1 MSSGARAGL
10 RHERV
15 PGKVAS
21 DQVFSATPIEPR
33 AAIRAARR
41 VEVGVAIGGGSVI
54 RVRFHCLS
62 LLGGSPHVSII
73 VEGHYS
79 HSSVFFVA
87 FNSNAQILSLPR
99 ESQRAS
105 VSQQIGLTDITI
117 HYSRPLV
124 KGRKIWGGLEPFG
137 SVWRAGANENTTIEF
152 SDGERRG

>member
-1 MSSGARAGL
+1 
-10 RHERV
+10 
-15 PGKVAS
+15 
-21 DQVFSATPIEPR
+21 
-33 AAIRAARR
+33 
-41 VEVGVAIGGGSVI
+41 
-54 RVRFHCLS
+54 
-62 LLGGSPHVSII
+62 VSII